1 MITKIRKM
9 MTREEG
15 QKGFTLVEL
24 IVVMAILAVLAG
36 LAVPKFASIL
46 DTSKVKADVSNR
58 DLVQKAVEIYQAD
71 KGYYPKD
78 ESFEKLMG
86 DKTFVGD
93 TGYIKSAIEKA
104 SHPDGDY
111 EYTASTGKIKYVNDK
126 YDESAI
132 QDIVP
137 GYKE

>member
-1 MITKIRKM
+1 MLMKLRGM
-9 MTREEG
+9 MTHPEG

-58 DLVQKAVEIYQAD
+58 DLVQKALDIYQAD
-71 KGYYPKD
+71 KGVYPD
-78 ESFEKLMG
+78 SADFATLMT
-86 DKTFVGD
+86 DTDFVGE
-93 TGYIKSAIEKA
+93 TGYIKGKIEK
-104 SHPDGDY
+104 SHPDGKF
-111 EYTASTGKIKYVNDK
+111 EYSTGKITYKNTNEK
-126 YDESAI
+126 YDSAEEI
-132 QDIVP
+132 QAIIP

>member
-9 MTREEG
+9 MPKEEG

-36 LAVPKFASIL
+36 LAVPKFANIL

-71 KGYYPKD
+71 KGTYPKGD
-78 ESFEKLMG
+78 FEALMK
-86 DKTFVGD
+86 DKAFVGD
-93 TGYIKSAIEKA
+93 TGYIKSAIEP
-104 SHPDGDY
+104 SHPDGIFTYSSGKVTY
-111 EYTASTGKIKYVNDK
+111 ENTNEK
-126 YDESAI
+126 YDTTEEI
-132 QDIVP
+132 GEIIP